1 MGASKTVDQQIIN
14 KEAIISKIR
23 DIIRQYKNIAVSGE
37 EGVGKITNT
46 LEALQDTP
54 HVYYIGN
61 PVDYIGKPRAKGYD
75 KYIHYIMSL
84 KKDMHI
90 IADEEEIVSFDPA
103 PLAGKDT
110 VLVVDEIYGR
120 SDQQYE
126 KILEI
131 LGTENIK
138 VFIIAGCLK
147 NISRIVHK
155 IDIVLMLTKD
165 GGLVV
170 ESEFIRK
177 VCTILKADAS

>member
-1 MGASKTVDQQIIN
+1 MGASKTFDQQIIN
-14 KEAIISKIR
+14 KEAIIGKIR
-23 DIIRQYKNIAVSGE
+23 EIIRQYKNIAVSGE
-37 EGVGKITNT
+37 EGVGKVTNT
-46 LEALQDTP
+46 LEALQDAA

-90 IADEEEIVSFDPA
+90 IADEQDIVAFDPS
-103 PLAGKDT
+103 PLAGKDA

-120 SDQQYE
+120 SDRQYE

-131 LGTENIK
+131 LGTEGIK

-147 NISRIVHK
+147 NMSRIVDQ

-177 VCTILKADAS
+177 VCMILKADAS